1 MLIHGRFKRGCRALL
16 EAKLLKEMNVG
27 KEACIVVST
36 QVVEVSLDINFDLMV
51 TECAAL
57 DALLQRLG
65 RINRLRVEPACRTY
79 KPIYVIQPLIGKK
92 DVFPYDADILKKSYA
107 VLPDGKLLKERQI
120 QELLDEVYPPNGCHF
135 VDIES
140 ISSLSS
146 NTDFE

>member
-1 MLIHGRFKRGCRALL
+1 MLKHGRFKRGCRALL

-79 KPIYVIQPLIGKK
+79 KLHPTTPVS
-92 DVFPYDADILKKSYA
+92 VFHSE
-107 VLPDGKLLKERQI
+107 KELCRI
-120 QELLDEVYPPNGCHF
+120 AGWKIVERK
-135 VDIES
+135 
-140 ISSLSS
+140 
-146 NTDFE
+146 TDTGVVG